1 MARILGAIH
10 RRSLLYYYR
19 LSAACRHRLGSLL
32 RTTMA
37 VWHYLANLE
46 WTEKVQHT
54 CVFCNKANFK
64 HIVYEDNEIIA
75 VTNRTPGG
83 QFHWLIMPKRHII
96 RDMEALRHSDL
107 ALLQKMDAVKHL
119 LVSQHCPDLLGSGQ
133 VIAGYHRGRRP
144 LLGSTTIYY
153 PDVVSVHHLHLHVIV
168 RPYVLKRLF
177 KYPAWLPL
185 LWKSDAAA
193 MRQAAASREPEPE
206 PESEP
211 EPEPEVTEA
220 SNLIT

>member
-1 MARILGAIH
+1 
-10 RRSLLYYYR
+10 
-19 LSAACRHRLGSLL
+19 
-32 RTTMA
+32 MA

-46 WTEKVQHT
+46 WTEKVQHK
-54 CVFCNKANFK
+54 CVFCDRANFK
-64 HIVYEDNEIIA
+64 HIVYEDSEIIA

-96 RDMEALRHSDL
+96 RDMEALRHADL
-107 ALLQKMDAVKHL
+107 ALLQEMDAVKL
-119 LVSQHCPDLLGSGQ
+119 RLVRQHCPDLLGSSK

-144 LLGSTTIYY
+144 LLGGIYY

-193 MRQAAASREPEPE
+193 MRQAAAA
-206 PESEP
+206 SEP
-211 EPEPEVTEA
+211 DLTEA
-220 SNLIT
+220 SKLITRPR